1 MYVVAIQ
8 FGNGTQDVNCSC
20 HKQSTGLQRLNCLNA
35 FSHIYCQ
42 HYTSMVIGG
51 ALIPLNLINVAGDG
65 QKPRQT
71 HWPYAILEL
80 VNLTDLYK
88 VWN

>member
-8 FGNGTQDVNCSC
+8 FGNGTQVVNSSC

-42 HYTSMVIGG
+42 HYTIMVIGG
-51 ALIPLNLINVAGDG
+51 VLISLNLIHVAGDG
-65 QKPRQT
+65 QKT
-71 HWPYAILEL
+71 KVNTLAIRHIGTCEFNRF
-80 VNLTDLYK
+80 V
-88 VWN
+88 